1 LKEQEVQMMLNRINL
16 LEAEDTKI
24 QRKISQTKRKAEEIV
39 STKQVNEQR
48 ARERLIVSK
57 ELTLILEAKREKS

>member
-1 LKEQEVQMMLNRINL
+1 MMLNRINL